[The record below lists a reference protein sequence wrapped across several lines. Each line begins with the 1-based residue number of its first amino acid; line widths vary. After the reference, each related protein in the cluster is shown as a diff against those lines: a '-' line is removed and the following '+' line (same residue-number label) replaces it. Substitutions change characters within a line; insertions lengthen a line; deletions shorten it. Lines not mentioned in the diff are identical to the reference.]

1 MTEKDDTNEPG
12 PPEQED
18 RPRRR
23 TGGRSARVREAVLK
37 ATAELIAE
45 QGHER
50 IPIAEIAERSGVH
63 QTSIYR
69 RWRTTNAIVLDLSQE
84 RLASSW
90 AIPDTGSLRGD
101 LLAYAHGAAESM
113 TGPDAAVLLRAL
125 IASVPTGDGGGKPGD
140 AGAAGAAEGTGGAA
154 DSGSTGGPGGAGGP
168 GSAADSGGAGG
179 PGDSDAGG
187 IPHPLPARG
196 KDLQD
201 MLDRAV
207 SRGEPRLDLLDVL
220 DGILAPIYLRT
231 LFRIP
236 ALDDRYLSSL
246 VDKTLATTAS

>member
-1 MTEKDDTNEPG
+1 MTEEQRDTTDDHEPG
-12 PPEQED
+12 RGNRAEPESG
-18 RPRRR
+18 PRRR

-84 RLASSW
+84 RLTSLW
-90 AIPDTGSLRGD
+90 AVPDTGSLRGD
-101 LLAYAHGAAESM
+101 LLAYARRAAASM
-113 TGPDAAVLLRAL
+113 AEPDGAVLLRAL
-125 IASVPTGDGGGKPGD
+125 IAGAAEEAGTGAD
-140 AGAAGAAEGTGGAA
+140 AGADAESVAAYV
-154 DSGSTGGPGGAGGP
+154 
-168 GSAADSGGAGG
+168 
-179 PGDSDAGG
+179 DAGN
-187 IPHPLPARG
+187 IPATHPLAERG
-196 KDLQD
+196 RDLLD
-201 MLDRAV
+201 MLDRAA
-207 SRGEPRLDLLDVL
+207 SRGEPRLRLFDVL

-236 ALDDRYLSSL
+236 GTDDAYLGSL
-246 VDKTLATTAS
+246 VDKCLAHADS

>member
-140 AGAAGAAEGTGGAA
+140 AGAAGAAEGTG
-154 DSGSTGGPGGAGGP
+154 
-168 GSAADSGGAGG
+168 SAADSGGAGG
-179 PGDSDAGG
+179 PGGSDAGG

-196 KDLQD
+196 KDLKD

>member
-113 TGPDAAVLLRAL
+113 RGPDAAVLLRAL

-154 DSGSTGGPGGAGGP
+154 DSGSTGGAGGP
-168 GSAADSGGAGG
+168 GG
-179 PGDSDAGG
+179 SDAGG

>member
-1 MTEKDDTNEPG
+1 MTGNQRDTTDDHEPG
-12 PPEQED
+12 RANRAEPESG
-18 RPRRR
+18 PRRR

-84 RLASSW
+84 RLTSLW
-90 AIPDTGSLRGD
+90 AVPDTGSLHGD
-101 LLAYAHGAAESM
+101 LLAYAQRAAAAMAE
-113 TGPDAAVLLRAL
+113 PDGAVLLRAL
-125 IASVPTGDGGGKPGD
+125 IA
-140 AGAAGAAEGTGGAA
+140 GAAEHA
-154 DSGSTGGPGGAGGP
+154 GAGDNAGVDAE
-168 GSAADSGGAGG
+168 SVAAYV
-179 PGDSDAGG
+179 DAGN
-187 IPHPLPARG
+187 IPATHPLAERG
-196 KDLQD
+196 RDLLD
-201 MLDRAV
+201 MLDRAA
-207 SRGEPRLDLLDVL
+207 SRGEPRLRLFDVL

-236 ALDDRYLSSL
+236 GMDDAYLGSL
-246 VDKTLATTAS
+246 VDKCLTHAAS

>member
-1 MTEKDDTNEPG
+1 MNEDDSAGEHEAEPDSRPG
-12 PPEQED
+12 PENQ
-18 RPRRR
+18 PRRR

-84 RLASSW
+84 RLSSVS

-101 LLAYAHGAAESM
+101 LLAYAHRAAASLE
-113 TGPDAAVLLRAL
+113 GPDAAVLLRAL
-125 IASVPTGDGGGKPGD
+125 IAARTEAPD
-140 AGAAGAAEGTGGAA
+140 AG
-154 DSGSTGGPGGAGGP
+154 
-168 GSAADSGGAGG
+168 SAPNALAS
-179 PGDSDAGG
+179 
-187 IPHPLPARG
+187 RG
-196 KDLQD
+196 QDLQA

-207 SRGEPRLDLLDVL
+207 SRGEPRLRMTDVL
-220 DGILAPIYLRT
+220 DGILAPLYLRT
-231 LFRIP
+231 LFRVPGIDD
-236 ALDDRYLSSL
+236 AYLDSL
-246 VDKTLATTAS
+246 VTKTLTAAAT

>member
-1 MTEKDDTNEPG
+1 MTGNHDVTENGDTSDAHEPG
-12 PPEQED
+12 RENRPEPES

-23 TGGRSARVREAVLK
+23 TGGRSARVREAVLR

-84 RLASSW
+84 RLTSLW
-90 AIPDTGSLRGD
+90 AVPDTGSLRGD
-101 LLAYAHGAAESM
+101 LLAYAQRAAESM

-125 IASVPTGDGGGKPGD
+125 IASVPDGGGAPTGG
-140 AGAAGAAEGTGGAA
+140 AGKAGAAEG
-154 DSGSTGGPGGAGGP
+154 AGGT
-168 GSAADSGGAGG
+168 AGAE
-179 PGDSDAGG
+179 AGG

-196 KDLQD
+196 KEIQS
-201 MLDRAV
+201 MLDRAA

-236 ALDDRYLSSL
+236 TQDAHYLGSL
-246 VDKTLATTAS
+246 VDKTLAAAAM

>member
-1 MTEKDDTNEPG
+1 MTENQGDAGDEHGPGRGNRAEP
-12 PPEQED
+12 ES

-84 RLASSW
+84 RLTSMW
-90 AIPDTGSLRGD
+90 AVPDTGSLRGD
-101 LLAYAHGAAESM
+101 LLAYAKRAAAAMAE
-113 TGPDAAVLLRAL
+113 PDAAVLLRAL
-125 IASVPTGDGGGKPGD
+125 IAGAAED
-140 AGAAGAAEGTGGAA
+140 AGAGGDTGAAGDAA
-154 DSGSTGGPGGAGGP
+154 AVADAESV
-168 GSAADSGGAGG
+168 AAYV
-179 PGDSDAGG
+179 DAGN
-187 IPHPLPARG
+187 IPATHPLAERG
-196 KDLQD
+196 QDLLE
-201 MLDRAV
+201 MLDRAA
-207 SRGEPRLDLLDVL
+207 SRGEPRLRLFDVL

-236 ALDDRYLSSL
+236 GIDDAYLASL
-246 VDKTLATTAS
+246 VDNCLGHATA

>member
-1 MTEKDDTNEPG
+1 MTEEHRDLNEPER
-12 PPEQED
+12 PEPED

-84 RLASSW
+84 RLASTW

-101 LLAYAHGAAESM
+101 LLTYAHRAAESM

-125 IASVPTGDGGGKPGD
+125 IASVPLGSSGGTGDAED
-140 AGAAGAAEGTGGAA
+140 AG
-154 DSGSTGGPGGAGGP
+154 
-168 GSAADSGGAGG
+168 
-179 PGDSDAGG
+179 AGG

-201 MLDRAV
+201 MLDRAA

-231 LFRIP
+231 LFHIP
-236 ALDDRYLSSL
+236 VMDDPYLTSL
-246 VDKTLATTAS
+246 VDKVLAHNAS

>member
-1 MTEKDDTNEPG
+1 M
-12 PPEQED
+12 
-18 RPRRR
+18 
-23 TGGRSARVREAVLK
+23 
-37 ATAELIAE
+37 
-45 QGHER
+45 
-50 IPIAEIAERSGVH
+50 
-63 QTSIYR
+63 
-69 RWRTTNAIVLDLSQE
+69 
-84 RLASSW
+84 
-90 AIPDTGSLRGD
+90 
-101 LLAYAHGAAESM
+101 
-113 TGPDAAVLLRAL
+113 RAL

>member
-154 DSGSTGGPGGAGGP
+154 DSGSTGGPGGPGG
-168 GSAADSGGAGG
+168 
-179 PGDSDAGG
+179 SDAGG

-196 KDLQD
+196 KDLQG

-231 LFRIP
+231 LFHIP